1 MHGRSGGYDS
11 MIDFFEKT
19 KGSISLFLALIMLPM
34 MTVAGLIVDGARISA
49 AKASLSGAGDLAMNA
64 ALSEYDQILYD
75 VYGIFAVSENMEELQ
90 NNVSRYFANS
100 IDNTGILNDSDSYTR
115 EFINSFTFDGSVI
128 ERSSIDGM
136 VAETDEYS
144 LFIYCL
150 NDISFNTWDDIIDL
164 AFKQMRNSMDAVFRF
179 YPTEQT
185 NSTSSKTENNY
196 GETILKVSG
205 TMEGDQTGE
214 GTMNRQFIAF
224 YHVTDENHVR
234 FCVGLP
240 KDDSSAS
247 YAALDAAMDTLIEN
261 LKKAA

>member
-1 MHGRSGGYDS
+1 MKR
-11 MIDFFEKT
+11 
-19 KGSISLFLALIMLPM
+19 FLAFILAALMLLILAACSSNGGNTDPQPDNDQNQTNEPSKDDPAKKPEYQVEEILGYSYTFDGNVVER
-34 MTVAGLIVDGARISA
+34 TVAGG
-49 AKASLSGAGDLAMNA
+49 
-64 ALSEYDQILYD
+64 
-75 VYGIFAVSENMEELQ
+75 
-90 NNVSRYFANS
+90 
-100 IDNTGILNDSDSYTR
+100 
-115 EFINSFTFDGSVI
+115 VI
-128 ERSSIDGM
+128 
-136 VAETDEYS
+136 AETEEYS
-144 LFIYCL
+144 LVIYYFD
-150 NDISFNTWDDIIDL
+150 DIEFDTWDNVTDL
-164 AFKQMRNSMDAVFRF
+164 GFDQVRDAMYAAFRF

-224 YHVTDENHVR
+224 YYVTDENHVR
-234 FCVGLP
+234 FCVGVP

>member
-1 MHGRSGGYDS
+1 MKR
-11 MIDFFEKT
+11 
-19 KGSISLFLALIMLPM
+19 FLAFIL
-34 MTVAGLIVDGARISA
+34 
-49 AKASLSGAGDLAMNA
+49 A
-64 ALSEYDQILYD
+64 ALMLLTLAACSSNGGNTDPQPDNDQNQANEPSKDDPAKKPEYRVQ
-75 VYGIFAVSENMEELQ
+75 ELFG
-90 NNVSRYFANS
+90 Y
-100 IDNTGILNDSDSYTR
+100 
-115 EFINSFTFDGSVI
+115 SFTFDGGVV
-128 ERSSIDGM
+128 ERTIVDGLI
-136 VAETDEYS
+136 AEMEEYS
-144 LFIYCL
+144 LIVYCFD
-150 NDISFNTWDDIIDL
+150 DIDFDTWDNVTDL
-164 AFKQMRNSMDAVFRF
+164 AFEQVRDALYAAFRF

-224 YHVTDENHVR
+224 YHVTDENYIR

>member
-1 MHGRSGGYDS
+1 MKK
-11 MIDFFEKT
+11 I
-19 KGSISLFLALIMLPM
+19 LAFIL
-34 MTVAGLIVDGARISA
+34 
-49 AKASLSGAGDLAMNA
+49 A
-64 ALSEYDQILYD
+64 ALMLLPLAACGSNGGKTDPQPD
-75 VYGIFAVSENMEELQ
+75 DHQQTTVPDNADSVKSKVEEFCG
-90 NNVSRYFANS
+90 Y
-100 IDNTGILNDSDSYTR
+100 
-115 EFINSFTFDGSVI
+115 SFTFSDKSVG
-128 ERSSIDGM
+128 ERTTYGYTATTENYSIFVYCRDD
-136 VAETDEYS
+136 VQFDTWDNIAET
-144 LFIYCL
+144 
-150 NDISFNTWDDIIDL
+150 
-164 AFKQMRNSMDAVFRF
+164 AFKRMKSSLESTYSF

-234 FCVGLP
+234 FCVGVP

>member
-1 MHGRSGGYDS
+1 MKK
-11 MIDFFEKT
+11 I
-19 KGSISLFLALIMLPM
+19 LAFIL
-34 MTVAGLIVDGARISA
+34 
-49 AKASLSGAGDLAMNA
+49 A
-64 ALSEYDQILYD
+64 ALMLLTLAACSSNGGNTDPQPDNDQNQTD
-75 VYGIFAVSENMEELQ
+75 EPGKVNTDKKPDTQVEELFG
-90 NNVSRYFANS
+90 Y
-100 IDNTGILNDSDSYTR
+100 
-115 EFINSFTFDGSVI
+115 SFTFDGSVI

-224 YHVTDENHVR
+224 YHVTDENYIR

>member
-1 MHGRSGGYDS
+1 MKR
-11 MIDFFEKT
+11 
-19 KGSISLFLALIMLPM
+19 FLAFILAALMLLTLAACSSNGGNTDPQPDNDQNQTNGPSKDDPAKKPEYQVEEILGYSYTFDGNVVER
-34 MTVAGLIVDGARISA
+34 TVAGG
-49 AKASLSGAGDLAMNA
+49 
-64 ALSEYDQILYD
+64 
-75 VYGIFAVSENMEELQ
+75 
-90 NNVSRYFANS
+90 
-100 IDNTGILNDSDSYTR
+100 
-115 EFINSFTFDGSVI
+115 VI
-128 ERSSIDGM
+128 
-136 VAETDEYS
+136 AETEEYS
-144 LFIYCL
+144 LVIYYFD
-150 NDISFNTWDDIIDL
+150 DIEFDTWDNVTDL
-164 AFKQMRNSMDAVFRF
+164 AFDQVRDAMYAAFRF

-224 YHVTDENHVR
+224 YYVTDENHVR
-234 FCVGLP
+234 FCVGVP

>member
-1 MHGRSGGYDS
+1 M
-11 MIDFFEKT
+11 K
-19 KGSISLFLALIMLPM
+19 KFLAFIL
-34 MTVAGLIVDGARISA
+34 
-49 AKASLSGAGDLAMNA
+49 A
-64 ALSEYDQILYD
+64 ALMLLTLAACGSNGGNKDPQPDNDQNQTDEPSKKDPTKNTEYR
-75 VYGIFAVSENMEELQ
+75 VEELLGY
-90 NNVSRYFANS
+90 S
-100 IDNTGILNDSDSYTR
+100 L
-115 EFINSFTFDGSVI
+115 TFDGDVT
-128 ERSSIDGM
+128 ERTVTDGLI
-136 VAETDEYS
+136 AETGEYA
-144 LFIYCL
+144 LIVYCFD
-150 NDISFNTWDDIIDL
+150 DIKFDTWDNVTDL
-164 AFKQMRNSMDAVFRF
+164 SLDQVRDAMYAAFRF

-224 YHVTDENHVR
+224 YYVTDDNVVR
-234 FCVGLP
+234 FCVGVP